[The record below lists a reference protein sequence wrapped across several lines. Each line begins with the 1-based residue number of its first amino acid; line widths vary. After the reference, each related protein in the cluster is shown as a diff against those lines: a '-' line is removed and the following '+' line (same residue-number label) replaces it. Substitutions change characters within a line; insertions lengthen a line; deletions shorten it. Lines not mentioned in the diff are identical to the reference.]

1 VNLDLVAGLE
11 REEMQ
16 DKMLLRGPER
26 EEVQEKTSCISLHH
40 SLVVSRGYLCLLRG

>member
-11 REEMQ
+11 REEVQ
-16 DKMLLRGPER
+16 QKISLRKLQR